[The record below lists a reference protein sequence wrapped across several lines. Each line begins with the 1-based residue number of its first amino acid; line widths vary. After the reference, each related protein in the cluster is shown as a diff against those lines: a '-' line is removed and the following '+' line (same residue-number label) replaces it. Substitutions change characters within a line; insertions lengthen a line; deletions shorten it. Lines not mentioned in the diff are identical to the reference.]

1 MWSSFFVGACT
12 CTCRY
17 TDIVGSS
24 LKALRAI
31 ITLLSSVYPNR
42 CSGIV
47 LFNVPWFFNSLWRSL
62 GSVVAPKTRDK
73 MLVLGQLSPDHNPTA
88 VSHQSGSTAAS
99 RELSNLDSD
108 DPEVVDK
115 LLE

>member
-1 MWSSFFVGACT
+1 MGECNRADATCFVLLDLAGLQ
-12 CTCRY
+12 Y

-47 LFNVPWFFNSLWRSL
+47 LCNVPWFFNSLWRSL

-73 MLVLGQLSPDHNPTA
+73 MLVLGQLNPDHNPKA
-88 VSHQSGSTAAS
+88 VLPSDSSAAS
-99 RELSNLDSD
+99 
-108 DPEVVDK
+108 
-115 LLE
+115 